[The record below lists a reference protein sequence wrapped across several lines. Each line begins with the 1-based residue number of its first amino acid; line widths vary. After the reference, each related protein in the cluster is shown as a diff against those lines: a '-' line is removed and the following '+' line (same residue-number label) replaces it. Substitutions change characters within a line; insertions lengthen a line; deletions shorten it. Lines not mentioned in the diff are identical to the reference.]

1 MIRLAHI
8 IIIVFTLFALS
19 RLILRLKDKEIRLLE
34 FITWFLVWLGVL
46 AIVFMPTLISG
57 IEQVLGIKKGIDFFA
72 SAGIVLLF
80 YLLFRIMYRPK
91 RWSRISPRLSERLR
105 LMKRIRRWKRCLQE
119 KNRRNGS
126 SESMG

>member
-80 YLLFRIMYRPK
+80 YLLFRIYVQTEKMEQNLTKIVRKIAIDEAHKKMEKMGARKK
-91 RWSRISPRLSERLR
+91 RT
-105 LMKRIRRWKRCLQE
+105 KRIK
-119 KNRRNGS
+119 
-126 SESMG
+126 

>member
-34 FITWFLVWLGVL
+34 FVTWFLVWLGVL
-46 AIVFMPTLISG
+46 AIVFMPTLITS
-57 IEQVLGIKKGIDFFA
+57 IEQILGVKKGIDFFA

-80 YLLFRIMYRPK
+80 YLLFRIYV
-91 RWSRISPRLSERLR
+91 
-105 LMKRIRRWKRCLQE
+105 QTE
-119 KNRRNGS
+119 KMEQNLTKIVRKIAIDEAHKKLEARKKQVKKKKVQ
-126 SESMG
+126 